1 MWRMHLGQRFESA
14 ARLFQKV
21 GKIPKERLC
30 KQDVGISDLEMLS
43 FLETC
48 VEFLDLF
55 VEVSILVATDRA
67 HRAQHWQNKK
77 EG

>member
-1 MWRMHLGQRFESA
+1 MHLGQRFESA

-30 KQDVGISDLEMLS
+30 KQDIGISDLKIPF

-48 VEFLDLF
+48 MDFLDIF
-55 VEVSILVATDRA
+55 MEVSILVATDRA
-67 HRAQHWQNKK
+67 QHWHNKK
-77 EG
+77 EM